1 MRSELEPAASS
12 GQVPAQPGALAAEPS
27 GAAGGTGRLA
37 ALVMRLQ
44 SEVEAA
50 QSAAEGRAVIE
61 MAKGLLMER
70 LDCSAREADLQLR
83 RLAEQ
88 AGLTPLEVAAD
99 LVQDSTVRP
108 GPGPGP
114 DTADAGGAARLRTAE
129 SAALAAH
136 DCDAVAHSLLQH
148 ALGPLGAVAVALWA
162 SSPDGSITLAG
173 TAGVTEQ
180 ESHRWRHVPPRVT
193 TLARLALSR
202 REVLHARRLAD
213 VGAVSIAEADLADHG
228 RVGVPAQVHGRTVGV
243 LEVVWG
249 STPPVISAS
258 IAHQLESLGEVAGH
272 ALDVHEPLPTAT
284 LEAVYPQ
291 LRELSDL
298 ADGLDN
304 AAALVLAPAIDR
316 HSALTDFRIHHL
328 NPRFADPAGRPR
340 TALIGKGLLESYPL
354 VGAPGGLFDAVEHVY
369 ATGEP
374 FRAPLQISALVDGVP
389 IHSRAQASLSR
400 HGACV
405 LVVWHVEAEASRLA
419 DLLQHAQRLGR
430 IAGFEEDFRTGE
442 ITWNDQLFD
451 LYGLRP
457 GDKLVRLEDIATYV
471 HGDDHHAVHRFLRT
485 LLHHRRPSAAAFRL
499 ERADQVTRYIRIIA
513 EPVLGPSNTL
523 EGVRGAYQDISAQHW
538 TEVALA
544 ATREQLAHTEAE
556 ARERNR
562 LTLRLQQAIMPP
574 AHAATGLP
582 GLQIAVRY
590 RPAEQE
596 HLVGGD
602 WYDALPLPGNRV
614 LLSVGDVAGH
624 GIEAATGMVALR
636 NALRGLAAT
645 GAGPGQLLTW
655 LNSVSHQLT
664 DEITATAVC
673 AIFDP
678 GTRELRWAR
687 AGHLPPVL
695 VRDHVPTPLPLTS
708 GLLLGALPSATYEEH
723 SLTLEPHDTL
733 LMFTDGLIERRDTV
747 LETALSEL
755 LTHLPQEA
763 TLEQLVDR
771 LLVRSSSDTDDDT
784 CLIAVN
790 IT

>member
-1 MRSELEPAASS
+1 MRSESESPALP
-12 GQVPAQPGALAAEPS
+12 VPLPVQPGPI
-27 GAAGGTGRLA
+27 GATSTAGGTGRLA

-70 LDCSAREADLQLR
+70 LDCTAREAALQLR

-99 LVQDSTVRP
+99 LVHDSPVHP
-108 GPGPGP
+108 GPATLDG
-114 DTADAGGAARLRTAE
+114 GGAARLRTAE

-136 DCDAVAHSLLQH
+136 DCEAVAHSLLRH
-148 ALGPLGAVAVALWA
+148 ALEPLGAVAVALWA

-202 REVLHARRLAD
+202 REVLHVRRLAD

-249 STPPVISAS
+249 GNPPAVTAT

-272 ALDVHEPLPTAT
+272 ALDVHDPLPTAAP
-284 LEAVYPQ
+284 EAVYPQ
-291 LRELSDL
+291 LGELSDL
-298 ADGLDN
+298 ADGLA
-304 AAALVLAPAIDR
+304 AAALVLAPAVD
-316 HSALTDFRIHHL
+316 HLGALTDFRIHHV
-328 NPRFADPAGRPR
+328 NPRFSDPAGRPR
-340 TALIGKGLLESYPL
+340 NALTGKGLLATYPL

-374 FRAPLQISALVDGVP
+374 FRAPLQISALVDGVE

-405 LVVWHVEAEASRLA
+405 LVVWHVEAETDRLA
-419 DLLQHAQRLGR
+419 NLLQHAQRLGR

-442 ITWNDQLFD
+442 INWNDQLFD
-451 LYGLRP
+451 LYGLAP
-457 GDKLVRLEDIATYV
+457 GDTMVRLEDIATYV
-471 HGDDHHAVHRFLRT
+471 HGDDHHAVGRFLRT
-485 LLHHRRPSAAAFRL
+485 LLHHRRPAAAAFRL
-499 ERADQVTRYIRIIA
+499 ERADQVTRYVRVIA
-513 EPVLGPSNTL
+513 EPVLGPADTL
-523 EGVRGAYQDISAQHW
+523 DGVRGAYQDISAQHW

-562 LTLRLQQAIMPP
+562 LALRLQQAIMPP
-574 AHAATGLP
+574 AQAATELP

-602 WYDALPLPGNRV
+602 WYDALPLPGGQV

-664 DEITATAVC
+664 DEVTATAVC
-673 AIFDP
+673 ALFDP
-678 GTRELRWAR
+678 ATRELRWAR

-695 VRDHVPTPLPLTS
+695 VRDQAPAPLPLPG
-708 GLLLGALPSATYEEH
+708 GLLLGALPGAVYEEH
-723 SLTLEPHDTL
+723 SLTLQPGDTL
-733 LMFTDGLIERRDTV
+733 LMFTDGLIERRDTA
-747 LETALSEL
+747 LEAALSEL
-755 LTHLPQEA
+755 LTHLPRES

-771 LLVRSSSDTDDDT
+771 LLVRSASDTDDDT
-784 CLIAVN
+784 CVIAIN